1 MTTKNFFTI
10 KATSFNSNLLNL
22 FYCFIQNLL
31 KKYNIQRNTIY
42 LKNKIKKF
50 TLLKSPHVHKKAREQ
65 FQLIKYSFLVS
76 FHIPQ
81 SKSIDFFFF
90 LKLNTPKMIDTRVTL
105 KKQQLLNSCFI
116 KNNKPCK

>member
-76 FHIPQ
+76 FYIPQ

-105 KKQQLLNSCFI
+105 KKQQLLNSCLI